1 MAEILGHKDAQYVL
15 EGKHVAILGGSNMR
29 GLYKDM
35 VWLLN
40 DSSLVPYECLGEK
53 LEKNYPNFEGKRWE
67 KSTIKVSKRLRKI
80 FDKDNVDLLLKG
92 EGLHP
97 GRNYIEPRTYHH
109 KKKNITINY
118 FFTTRYFFFCLEYSY

>member
-109 KKKNITINY
+109 KKKDITINY
-118 FFTTRYFFFCLEYSY
+118 YFTTR